1 MGRLARGCLGRVAAL
16 VVVVALGTLAW
27 LHRDD
32 LLGLVDRVRGGPAT
46 SPELAARA
54 DEKLAALGEDAG
66 PARVALREAE
76 LQSLIDYRWGG
87 FLPQDVVNPRVGLA
101 DGRVTLEAGV
111 ATARF
116 GAVSE
121 LDEIIAFL
129 PDTTSLRAVGAF
141 VPLDSAHVALEVHE
155 LGAASIP
162 VPRRLIPTVLSR
174 FRRSSAP
181 GLAPNAVAVPLPPGI
196 SNVFVSGDSLV
207 FVASRRGNPTG

>member
-1 MGRLARGCLGRVAAL
+1 MGRRGRGCLGRLAAL
-16 VVVVALGTLAW
+16 VVVVALATLAW

-32 LLGLVDRVRGGPAT
+32 LLGLMDRVRGEPAT

-54 DEKLAALGEDAG
+54 DEKLAALGEDEG
-66 PARVALREAE
+66 PGRIALGESE

-87 FLPQDVVNPRVGLA
+87 FLPQDVVNPRVGLG

-121 LDEIIAFL
+121 LEEIIAFL
-129 PDTTSLRAVGAF
+129 PDTTDLRAVGAF

-155 LGAASIP
+155 LGAASLP
-162 VPRRLIPTVLSR
+162 VPRRLIPTVLGR
-174 FRRSSAP
+174 FRRSNAP